1 VRVRR
6 ANNQRESSR
15 QSSPGAGSRA
25 RGPRVKRARN
35 RRKPD
40 WLRATLLVLLM
51 GLAGECVWAAFNS
64 PRLAVRRIVVAG
76 SRTLSPDQVAAMT
89 GVRLGS
95 NIFRANL
102 YRARKAVQ
110 AAPAIRDANVSRLL
124 PDTIAVTLE
133 EREPVLTLAAGTRLF
148 DVDADGVVYREI
160 RQPVRGRAILSL
172 ERAPSIG
179 QGQTLDPS
187 VVEAAL
193 HCVKL
198 ARADGLLLW
207 KITID
212 AQDDLWLN
220 IKVGGPAGVPGPSL
234 RVRMGRPLELGA
246 KFADARH
253 ILRGAP
259 QLAEA
264 AEYLDVSCPRR
275 PAYRVAAGS
284 SESAPGLP
292 SRSAPATGPG
302 L

>member
-1 VRVRR
+1 MRR
-6 ANNQRESSR
+6 ANTLRDSSR
-15 QSSPGAGSRA
+15 APSGVA
-25 RGPRVKRARN
+25 RRVAPGPRPKRARN
-35 RRKPD
+35 RRRPD
-40 WLRATLLVLLM
+40 WLRALLTVLLM

-64 PRLAVRRIVVAG
+64 PRLAVRRIVVTG
-76 SRTLSPDQVAAMT
+76 SRTLSPDQVTAMT
-89 GVRLGS
+89 GVPLGS

-110 AAPAIRDANVSRLL
+110 AAPAIRDANVARLL

-133 EREPVLTLAAGTRLF
+133 EREPALTLAAGTRLF
-148 DVDADGVVYREI
+148 DVDATGVVYREI
-160 RQPVRGRAILSL
+160 HQPVRGRAILFLEANPSL
-172 ERAPSIG
+172 EL
-179 QGQTLDPS
+179 GQTLDPS

-193 HCVKL
+193 HCVRL

-212 AQDDLWLN
+212 AHDDLWLN
-220 IKVGGPAGVPGPSL
+220 IKVSGPPGAPGPSL
-234 RVRMGRPLELGA
+234 KIRMGRPQELGA

-253 ILRGAP
+253 VLRGAP

-284 SESAPGLP
+284 GGSAPGMP
-292 SRSAPATGPG
+292 SHTAPAAGPG

>member
-1 VRVRR
+1 VER
-6 ANNQRESSR
+6 
-15 QSSPGAGSRA
+15 GA
-25 RGPRVKRARN
+25 RVKRARN
-35 RRKPD
+35 RRRPD
-40 WLRATLLVLLM
+40 WLRALLIVLLM

-76 SRTLSPDQVAAMT
+76 SRTLSPDQVTAMT
-89 GVRLGS
+89 GVCLGS

-110 AAPAIRDANVSRLL
+110 AAPAIRDANVARLL

-133 EREPVLTLAAGTRLF
+133 EREPVLTLAAGSRLF
-148 DVDADGVVYREI
+148 DVDAAGVVYREI
-160 RQPVRGRAILSL
+160 AQPVRGRAILSL
-172 ERAPSIG
+172 GLQPSVEL
-179 QGQTLDPS
+179 GQTLDRS

-193 HCVKL
+193 HCVRL

-220 IKVGGPAGVPGPSL
+220 IRVGGPPGVPGPSL
-234 RVRMGRPLELGA
+234 KVRMGRPQELGA

-264 AEYLDVSCPRR
+264 AAYLDVSCPRR
-275 PAYRVAAGS
+275 PAYCVAAGS
-284 SESAPGLP
+284 GGDAPGLA
-292 SRSAPATGPG
+292 SRSAPTAGPG